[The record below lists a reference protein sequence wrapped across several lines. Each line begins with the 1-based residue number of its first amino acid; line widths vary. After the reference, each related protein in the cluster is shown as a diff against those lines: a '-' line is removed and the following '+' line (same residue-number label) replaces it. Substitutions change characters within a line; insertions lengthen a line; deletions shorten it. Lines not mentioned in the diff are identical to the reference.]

1 MVLGFAWVA
10 CCCLGISQTS
20 VARFTH
26 KLQKCEKE
34 AKKMKKK
41 LLLIQLDCSCANLLT
56 TLSMFD
62 G

>member
-10 CCCLGISQTS
+10 CCCLGISQTA

-34 AKKMKKK
+34 AKKNEKKSVADSTR
-41 LLLIQLDCSCANLLT
+41 LQLC
-56 TLSMFD
+56 
-62 G
+62 

>member
-10 CCCLGISQTS
+10 CCCLGISQTA

-34 AKKMKKK
+34 AKKNEKKIVADSTR
-41 LLLIQLDCSCANLLT
+41 LQLC
-56 TLSMFD
+56 
-62 G
+62 